1 MVGDEVGKRLVQEK
15 GLLKV
20 SKSPSSILI
29 QTLIGQ
35 QNPHGSLY
43 EIVNSET
50 PGWGSRWR
58 AVNSKC

>member
-50 PGWGSRWR
+50 PG
-58 AVNSKC
+58 